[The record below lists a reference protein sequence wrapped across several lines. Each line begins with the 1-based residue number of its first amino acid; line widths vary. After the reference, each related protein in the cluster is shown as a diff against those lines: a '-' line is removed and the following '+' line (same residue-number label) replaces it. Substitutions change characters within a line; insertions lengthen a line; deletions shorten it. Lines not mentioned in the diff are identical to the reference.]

1 MIRDIPDIPDDS
13 GARQTS
19 VVLIPR
25 DAGGAHERSFLD
37 ASLLPGASW
46 GLLWS
51 GGARAITKPA
61 RWSRQKEARSRFK
74 VGWRLVAGHF
84 RAAAVTVTE
93 AAHSVASTH
102 FE

>member
-37 ASLLPGASW
+37 ASLLPGASC
-46 GLLWS
+46 GQVERGS
-51 GGARAITKPA
+51 RAITKPA
-61 RWSRQKEARSRFK
+61 RWSRQKEARSRM
-74 VGWRLVAGHF
+74 GISEPQR
-84 RAAAVTVTE
+84 
-93 AAHSVASTH
+93 
-102 FE
+102 